1 VNRKL
6 RKFQRL
12 IEALEL
18 LPSVG
23 KKSATRMAFH
33 MVLKNPMDAM
43 KIAHAIEDAVSSL
56 HRCKQCGGLSE
67 DELCYICSDEMRDR
81 SQLCIVENAKDIY
94 IIEESGEYHGLY
106 FVFEELGSTVIDNL
120 KALLDK
126 EPVEEIIFAFTPS
139 IQHDALILYIEDQ
152 LQDRQLRFSKIAQGV
167 PTGVELENVDTL
179 SLSKALHERVK
190 I

>member
-1 VNRKL
+1 MKKL
-6 RKFQRL
+6 RKFQKL
-12 IEALEL
+12 VEALEL

-33 MVLKNPMDAM
+33 MVLKSPMDAM

-56 HRCKQCGGLSE
+56 HRCAQCGGLSE

-81 SQLCIVENAKDIY
+81 RKLCIVENAKDILV
-94 IIEESGEYHGLY
+94 IEESGEFDGLY
-106 FVFEELGSTVIDNL
+106 FVFEELGSPAIESL
-120 KALLDK
+120 KAVLDK
-126 EPVEEIIFAFTPS
+126 EPIEEVIFAFTPS
-139 IQHDALILYIEDQ
+139 IQHDALILYIEDR
-152 LQDRQLRFSKIAQGV
+152 LQEYNVTFSKIAQGV

-190 I
+190 V